1 MGRCRVQAYAKI
13 NLTLD
18 ILGTEGGYHNLESL
32 VATIDLADI
41 VNARS
46 RKDGRV
52 NIIMRGL
59 NSEGIPPE
67 KNNAYIAACRF
78 VEKFN
83 TCGCDIT
90 VDKNIPMGAG
100 LGGSSADAA
109 AVLNAL
115 SAIYGV
121 DDFAA
126 VKQIA
131 DSCGSDTGYML
142 TGGYA
147 VISGRGCEVRQIDC
161 TQRLNILLLFPQS
174 GVSTAE
180 CYARYDGLNVRLKP
194 TTAQAVKQLKLG
206 DADGL
211 GSCLS
216 NALFPAA
223 RTLNSEVAEA
233 YGELLEFAPCG
244 VNMTGSGSCVYALCQ
259 SDEFARYMASRIK
272 GIGRAVHVKTI
283 IPNRNKIVKTD

>member
-18 ILGTEGGYHNLESL
+18 ILGSDGGYHQIESL
-32 VATIDLADI
+32 VATIDLFDT
-41 VNARS
+41 VNVKS
-46 RKDGRV
+46 RKDGKI

-59 NSEGIPPE
+59 GSEGIPPE

-78 VEKFN
+78 VEKFQ
-83 TCGCDIT
+83 TGGCDIT
-90 VDKNIPMGAG
+90 VDKNIPIGAG

-115 SAIYGV
+115 ASVYGIE
-121 DDFAA
+121 DFAE
-126 VKQIA
+126 VKDIA

-147 VISGRGCEVRQIDC
+147 VISGRGCEVKPVNC
-161 TQRLNILLLFPQS
+161 SQRLNVLLLFPKS

-180 CYARYDGLNVRLKP
+180 CYAKYDSLNVRLKP
-194 TTAQAVKQLKLG
+194 ATDSAVQALAENDVDKLG
-206 DADGL
+206 A
-211 GSCLS
+211 SLS
-216 NALFPAA
+216 NGLFPAA
-223 RTLNSEVAEA
+223 RTLNGEIASA
-233 YGELLEFAPCG
+233 YAELLEFAPCG

-259 SDEFARYMASRIK
+259 SDEFARYMSSRIK
-272 GIGRAVHVKTI
+272 GIGRTVHVKTI
-283 IPNRNKIVKTD
+283 IPKNNIQKQN